1 MRAQKE
7 IRSFRKMKLNRW
19 RNKLLKKKL
28 TEFRVSEIALKQLEK
43 LKNLDDFCTQITF
56 QIIGGT

>member
-1 MRAQKE
+1 
-7 IRSFRKMKLNRW
+7 MKLNRW